1 MFGAGKRLKGTRLL
15 FGVVALVVVG
25 ATFAGTLDADP
36 DASPARHA
44 PARLT
49 AGSSLGAAVT
59 GPNMRSGAPSS
70 PCGTASAGTIAGV
83 DASVAQ
89 GIYAA
94 ELRSHEVSADIAHV
108 TGSQALLRAL
118 ASNNEAAVGAAV
130 HAIVYTPRWHIVRL
144 RVERAGRVLA
154 DVGGPDIIAP
164 MSGALRWKGR
174 TVGTYVMSVQ
184 DDVGYVKL
192 VSRFIGVPID
202 LYRNGSF
209 LMGTLQP
216 PPATVSTGASVSAG
230 GKVYQARVL
239 SARAFPTG
247 TLRVALLVPRPT
259 STLASCAAVR
269 LAAWGSIAMHIA
281 ARFNPLPAHY
291 RDLIDVL
298 RSMTGGLA
306 YVRSGSTLLAG
317 GTGPSRVP
325 DRGTVRYDG
334 RSWSVFSWTPSPP
347 ARIYLLIPSR

>member
-1 MFGAGKRLKGTRLL
+1 L
-15 FGVVALVVVG
+15 FVG
-25 ATFAGTLDADP
+25 AALTIVGAIFGSTLDADP

-49 AGSSLGAAVT
+49 AASGRGAAAA
-59 GPNMRSGAPSS
+59 GPNLRPDAPSP
-70 PCGTASAGTIAGV
+70 PCGTTSASTIAGV

-108 TGSQALLRAL
+108 TESQALLTAL
-118 ASNNEAAVGAAV
+118 ATNNETAVGAAV
-130 HAIVYTPRWHIVRL
+130 HAIVYAPRLHIVRL
-144 RVERAGRVLA
+144 RVERAGRVLG

-164 MSGALRWKGR
+164 ISGALRWKGR
-174 TVGTYVMSVQ
+174 MIGTYVMSVQ
-184 DDVGYVKL
+184 DDAGYVKL
-192 VSRFIGVPID
+192 VSRFIGVPVD

-216 PPATVSTGASVSAG
+216 PPATVSTGTPVSVG
-230 GKVYQARVL
+230 GNAYHARVL

-247 TLRVALLVPRPT
+247 SLRVALLVPTPKRT
-259 STLASCAAVR
+259 SASCAAVR
-269 LAAWGSIAMHIA
+269 LAEWGRIATHIA

-291 RDLIDVL
+291 RDLVDVL

-306 YVRSGSTLLAG
+306 YVRSGSSLLAG
-317 GTGPSRVP
+317 GAGPARVP
-325 DRGTVRYDG
+325 DRGTVRYRG
-334 RSWSVFSWTPSPP
+334 HSWSVFSWSPSPP
-347 ARIYLLIPSR
+347 ARIYLLIASP